1 MNEIPLYDV
10 YIRLFFIVP
19 LLFYTGITIMKEK
32 THSSSLLF
40 HGIVILL
47 IALTL
52 FFHLRYLIRVL
63 RRIFRNEK
71 YQEDFGIF
79 LVALAVFILVMTGRE
94 MIVHIHGKYV

>member
-1 MNEIPLYDV
+1 MKEIPLYDV

-94 MIVHIHGKYV
+94 MIVHIHDKYV